1 MRKHLELIQATL
13 KYEVRLLHCYWR
25 LETAHGAGFDAEEWF
40 LTVGQSR
47 CIKHSQNLRFRLC
60 SQNTCEMLKEF
71 CGFIDSAT
79 CTKLFF
85 NFPNV
90 LAAIPYFYGPAK
102 HYSSSQ
108 RRAVITCCA
117 WLSRFLYQLHVVWHA
132 YFSIPQVNVI
142 APEPSSL
149 VLLHA
154 SPCSVT
160 SQGQPEAWERSLS
173 LLLVTV
179 ASDPAL

>member
-1 MRKHLELIQATL
+1 
-13 KYEVRLLHCYWR
+13 
-25 LETAHGAGFDAEEWF
+25 
-40 LTVGQSR
+40 
-47 CIKHSQNLRFRLC
+47 
-60 SQNTCEMLKEF
+60 MLKEF

-90 LAAIPYFYGPAK
+90 LAVIPYFYGPAK
-102 HYSSSQ
+102 HYSNSQ
-108 RRAVITCCA
+108 RRAVKTCCA

-132 YFSIPQVNVI
+132 YLSILQVTVT
-142 APEPSSL
+142 APEPSSTSSSL
-149 VLLHA
+149 VLLRT

-160 SQGQPEAWERSLS
+160 SQGQPEAWERALS

-179 ASDPAL
+179 PSDPALWVCPVSQPAFLDPLKHIATVSIISLCLTSCQRVCNIGWHLTTNVMLYYL